1 MRRHPREAFR
11 IVFHTV
17 IGGSV
22 MYRKHYLTFLSLAAL
37 FLAGTITTFA
47 QTGPVRGEVKLQK
60 ADGTTVPV
68 ADAVVDVYRLDIDK
82 GGRPSGKTNKKG
94 EFSFIGFPLGQRFAL
109 AVSGPGIGPR
119 VQGDI
124 KAGMENIVI
133 TVTEG
138 DGKKLTEEEVRS
150 VLTSTASAPTGEM
163 TEAQKKEL
171 AEYEKKK
178 AEVEAKN
185 KAIQAGD
192 AVASKSNTE
201 GVAALNAKNY
211 DLAIQKFGEG
221 VAAVPDFIGSTPI
234 NLNGLLVAHRA
245 KGYGIYRDGAAA
257 TDLTVRK
264 AKYEEA
270 NKEYNAALG
279 AFQKALDVIK
289 NAEASTDPAEQKRRD
304 AMKRDLY
311 ANAAEVHRLKAAGG
325 VDTSMGKEAE
335 AVISEYVAM
344 ETDPAKKLAAQVALG
359 DVLRETGN
367 FDKAVTAYKAVL
379 EADPNN
385 MDATAQVGLTLV
397 ALGTSVDPP
406 NKEQL
411 QEGLNYMQK
420 FADAA
425 PDTHRYKN
433 DVKQMVEYL
442 KTDQKLTPQKAPA
455 KRKN

>member
-1 MRRHPREAFR
+1 
-11 IVFHTV
+11 
-17 IGGSV
+17 

-37 FLAGTITTFA
+37 FLAGTVAAFA
-47 QTGPVRGEVKLQK
+47 QTGPVRGVVNLQK

-68 ADAVVDVYRLDIDK
+68 ADAVVDVYRTDIDK

-94 EFSFIGFPLGQRFAL
+94 EFAFIGFPLGQSFAL
-109 AVSGPGIGPR
+109 AVSAPGVGPR
-119 VQGDI
+119 VQGSI

-138 DGKKLTEEEVRS
+138 DGRKLTEEEVRS
-150 VLTSTASAPTGEM
+150 VLSSTTSIPSGEL

-185 KAIQAGD
+185 KKIQEGD
-192 AVASKSNTE
+192 AIASKSNKE
-201 GVAALNAKNY
+201 GIDALNAKNY
-211 DLAIQKFGEG
+211 DVAIQKFSEG
-221 VAAVPDFIGSTPI
+221 VAAVPDFIGSTPV
-234 NLNGLLVAHRA
+234 NLTGLLVAHRG
-245 KGYGIYRDGAAA
+245 KGYNIYREGAGS
-257 TDLTVRK
+257 TDLNVRK

-270 NKEYNAALG
+270 NKEYNAALA
-279 AFQKALDVIK
+279 AFEKAIEVIK
-289 NAEASTDPAEQKRRD
+289 NAEASTDPAEQKRRESL
-304 AMKRDLY
+304 KRELY

-325 VDTSMGKEAE
+325 VDTTMGDKAE
-335 AVISEYVAM
+335 AVLTEYIAM
-344 ETDPAKKLAAQVALG
+344 ETDPAKKLAAQVTLG
-359 DVLRETGN
+359 DVMRETGN
-367 FDKAVTAYKAVL
+367 FDKAVVAYKAVL

-406 NKEQL
+406 NREQL

-420 FADAA
+420 FADSA
-425 PDTHRYKN
+425 PETHKYKN

-442 KTDQKLTPQKAPA
+442 KTDQKLTPQKPA
-455 KRKN
+455 GRRKN